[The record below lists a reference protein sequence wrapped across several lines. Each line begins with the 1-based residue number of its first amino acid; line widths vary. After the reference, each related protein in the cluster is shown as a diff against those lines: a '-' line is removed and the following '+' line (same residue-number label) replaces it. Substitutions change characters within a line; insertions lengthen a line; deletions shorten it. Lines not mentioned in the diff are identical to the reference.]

1 MNVSPFFSFAFK
13 LDLVISTKDSQR
25 FKMFICLIIESFHQ
39 GTEIPLPVKSESMAQ
54 QQHVWYQNGG
64 L

>member
-13 LDLVISTKDSQR
+13 LVLANLTKDSPR
-25 FKMFICLIIESFHQ
+25 VEMFIFIIIESFHQ
-39 GTEIPLPVKSESMAQ
+39 GTEITEPVKTESMAQ

-64 L
+64 I